1 MQDEEKSTKYEDIIL
16 PNLLQIEAWYRDGAT
31 DKEVYEALGIGKTTF
46 YKYVK
51 EHLELKELQKRTK
64 PIVDIEVENM
74 LLKKSLGYKVNI
86 SKPFKVKHIEYNDN
100 GKKISEDEEIVYVD
114 EEVYI
119 PPSDTDMI
127 FWLKNRKPYVWRDK
141 HEIEHSG
148 AIRLEDVL

>member
-74 LLKKSLGYKVNI
+74 LLKKSK
-86 SKPFKVKHIEYNDN
+86 
-100 GKKISEDEEIVYVD
+100 
-114 EEVYI
+114 
-119 PPSDTDMI
+119 
-127 FWLKNRKPYVWRDK
+127 
-141 HEIEHSG
+141 
-148 AIRLEDVL
+148 